1 MCLNIRVLQ
10 AEDHIYKYVGVKK
23 NDDVSDVLLNKIH

>member
-10 AEDHIYKYVGVKK
+10 AEGHIYRYVGVKK
-23 NDDVSDVLLNKIH
+23 NDVSDVLLSKIH